1 MKTKTIFGTIFLV
14 GFTGL
19 LLTSFG
25 QQVGGYMDFEQAAA
39 SGESA
44 HVVGMWVED
53 QPFTYDPASNVFAF
67 SMADEL
73 GNIRRVSYSNPKPAN
88 FEDAEKLVIEGYA
101 DGDEF
106 IAENILVKC
115 PSKYNAIAPEGEGV
129 PGPGHPGYQ
138 APETL

>member
-1 MKTKTIFGTIFLV
+1 MKTKTIFGGLFLV
-14 GFTGL
+14 AFTAM

-25 QQVGGYMDFEQAAA
+25 QEVGGYMDFDEAAA
-39 SGESA
+39 SGGSA

-53 QPFTYDPASNVFAF
+53 QPFTYDPATNIFAF

-73 GNIRRVSYSNPKPAN
+73 GNVRRVRYANPKPAN

-101 DGDEF
+101 DGADF
-106 IAENILVKC
+106 VAENILVKC
-115 PSKYNAIAPEGEGV
+115 PSKYNAASPDGA

-138 APETL
+138 APEQL